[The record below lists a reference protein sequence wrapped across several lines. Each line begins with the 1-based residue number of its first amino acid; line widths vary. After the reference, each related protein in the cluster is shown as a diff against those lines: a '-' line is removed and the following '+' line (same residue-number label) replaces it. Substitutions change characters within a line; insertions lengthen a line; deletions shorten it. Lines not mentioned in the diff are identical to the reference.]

1 MHQCTYQ
8 MKKIFVNGS
17 FDIIHVGHLS
27 LLNYAKSL
35 GNYLTVAIDSDR
47 RIKEIKGRLRPINSE
62 IERKILLE
70 NIKSVDE
77 VKIFDSD
84 QELID
89 LISCCDIMVK
99 GSDYIDKPIIGSE
112 ICPSI
117 VFFDRINGYSTTEK
131 IQNIINRR

>member
-1 MHQCTYQ
+1 MT
-8 MKKIFVNGS
+8 KIFVNGS
-17 FDIIHVGHLS
+17 FDIVHLGHLA

-35 GNYLTVAIDSDR
+35 GDFLSVGIDSDH
-47 RIKEIKGRLRPINSE
+47 RIKKLKGATRPINDQY
-62 IERKILLE
+62 ERKFLLE
-70 NIKSVDE
+70 NLKCVDSVT
-77 VKIFDSD
+77 IFDND
-84 QELID
+84 QELIN
-89 LISCCDIMVK
+89 LVSKCDIMVK